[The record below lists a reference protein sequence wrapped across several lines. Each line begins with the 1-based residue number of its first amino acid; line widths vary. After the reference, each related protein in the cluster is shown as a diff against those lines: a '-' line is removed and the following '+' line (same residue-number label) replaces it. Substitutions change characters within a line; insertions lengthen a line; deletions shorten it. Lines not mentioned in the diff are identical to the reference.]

1 MGLKIYAVGDI
12 MLGEQK
18 LCNNFGVKSIIKKNG
33 ADYLFK
39 DTFPLFNDGD
49 IVFGNLESSITDRN
63 TVSKNDSFFCADPS
77 AIPSLKKAHFNILSI
92 ANNHIMEHGQ
102 ISFYNTIQIL
112 KENGITPIGIRNKT
126 DILSI
131 DGVKVAF
138 LAYSFIADNMKE
150 VCYNKIRTEK
160 TIIEDI
166 KKVKSRSNIIIIS
179 LHWGYEYTPYPSPD
193 QIRIGRTLVDS
204 GADIVLGGHPHV
216 TQSYEIYK
224 NRPIF
229 YSLGNFIF
237 DDTYI
242 PTTQKSIIAA
252 ITINNSLNS
261 FEVTIIPVQ
270 LDKENYQPRLI
281 TNPSKRTS
289 LDYIETIRKKIEN
302 QSLDE
307 YTAFVG
313 NYNILS
319 HKFNQMAK
327 WDMKIQFIK
336 NFYRYSASTIF
347 TIIKQYFR
355 KTAG

>member
-1 MGLKIYAVGDI
+1 
-12 MLGEQK
+12 
-18 LCNNFGVKSIIKKNG
+18 
-33 ADYLFK
+33 
-39 DTFPLFNDGD
+39 
-49 IVFGNLESSITDRN
+49 
-63 TVSKNDSFFCADPS
+63 
-77 AIPSLKKAHFNILSI
+77 
-92 ANNHIMEHGQ
+92 
-102 ISFYNTIQIL
+102 
-112 KENGITPIGIRNKT
+112 
-126 DILSI
+126 
-131 DGVKVAF
+131 
-138 LAYSFIADNMKE
+138 
-150 VCYNKIRTEK
+150 
-160 TIIEDI
+160 
-166 KKVKSRSNIIIIS
+166 
-179 LHWGYEYTPYPSPD
+179 
-193 QIRIGRTLVDS
+193 
-204 GADIVLGGHPHV
+204 
-216 TQSYEIYK
+216 
-224 NRPIF
+224 
-229 YSLGNFIF
+229 LGNFIF